1 MKTRRTGKAVEIYTF
16 CSRQAASTMRN
27 ACKAERKR
35 IRRKLRNENM
45 QDRQWWSTL
54 KRIGG
59 DGRAGDVP
67 TIIHNDGSEASIRKE
82 KADVFG
88 KFFASKCSLGRKDFT
103 DGKFPSVRPRTR
115 ARLSRIRFREKE
127 VRKRLKKL
135 DVSKANGPDGISE
148 RVLRQC
154 AGALAQT
161 PRKTLQLFLQKRNAS
176 RVEDRECRTGSQEE
190 KLSALRGIQIL
201 MRELD
206 RYSLSF

>member
-1 MKTRRTGKAVEIYTF
+1 
-16 CSRQAASTMRN
+16 MRN

-88 KFFASKCSLGRKDFT
+88 KFFASKCSLGEEGLFT

-115 ARLSRIRFREKE
+115 ARLCRIRFREKE
-127 VRKRLKKL
+127 VRKRLKKF
-135 DVSKANGPDGISE
+135 DVLKANGPDGISA

-154 AGALAQT
+154 ARALAQPLT
-161 PRKTLQLFLQKRNAS
+161 
-176 RVEDRECRTGSQEE
+176 
-190 KLSALRGIQIL
+190 KLYI
-201 MRELD
+201 
-206 RYSLSF
+206 FF